1 MARNHTLFENSRLTT
16 IGGGSIV
23 NTTLAGTAA
32 GTVPATDYQYH
43 AYTFAGTIGNTGT
56 VFVYAV
62 GAGLTNS
69 LLGSLVFGS
78 STGQGI
84 IYEVKSDVLSSAGTG
99 YTHFGANLKVDSGGT
114 LGGAFFCLSTTART
128 AGTTPAANGYAAVGT
143 TLV

>member
-32 GTVPATDYQYH
+32 GTVSATDYQYH

-78 STGQGI
+78 STVEKNRSI
-84 IYEVKSDVLSSAGTG
+84 RSDLPRP
-99 YTHFGANLKVDSGGT
+99 GGE
-114 LGGAFFCLSTTART
+114 
-128 AGTTPAANGYAAVGT
+128 
-143 TLV
+143 